1 MSKKIISALIL
12 LLLAISLYAQV
23 DYYAEDVY
31 IVTGVDQG
39 LGGPY
44 PTDNSGLESIFANP
58 AAFRSAE
65 EDLVFSEFT
74 LQLKGPIFDITTL
87 VVEAVQGGDELT
99 TLLTSPSV
107 QSILSGIYAGFTMTG
122 PIYFGYVG
130 EGFGFGLFNS
140 TDFLLQGTGPLS
152 LAVNLSEDIL
162 LAGGYSFR
170 IPITKDE
177 THALDM
183 GVLLKG
189 GVEGNVL
196 VEKSFLEL
204 PSLLTG
210 DPTELIL
217 GQPFEFSTL
226 IGIDA
231 GFLYTW
237 EGLLSVGL
245 SFQDCFSP
253 TVKYTYT
260 AGINDFIEAAEPTS
274 ENGLIPFKMNGGFE
288 LNPSIPLI
296 EQWITNFRFM
306 AAYDDILDFWLYP
319 TEAEHWML
327 HLKTGL
333 EITMLEILD
342 IRVGIAEGL
351 LNAGF
356 GLDLQIFT
364 LDAAMFG
371 TERSTQPNTSPVY
384 NLVIAFKF

>member
-1 MSKKIISALIL
+1 M
-12 LLLAISLYAQV
+12 
-23 DYYAEDVY
+23 
-31 IVTGVDQG
+31 
-39 LGGPY
+39 
-44 PTDNSGLESIFANP
+44 
-58 AAFRSAE
+58 
-65 EDLVFSEFT
+65 
-74 LQLKGPIFDITTL
+74 
-87 VVEAVQGGDELT
+87 
-99 TLLTSPSV
+99 
-107 QSILSGIYAGFTMTG
+107 
-122 PIYFGYVG
+122 
-130 EGFGFGLFNS
+130 
-140 TDFLLQGTGPLS
+140 
-152 LAVNLSEDIL
+152 
-162 LAGGYSFR
+162 
-170 IPITKDE
+170 
-177 THALDM
+177 
-183 GVLLKG
+183 
-189 GVEGNVL
+189 
-196 VEKSFLEL
+196 
-204 PSLLTG
+204 G

-231 GFLYTW
+231 GLLYTW

-342 IRVGIAEGL
+342 IRVGVAEGL

-371 TERSTQPNTSPVY
+371 TERSTQPNTSPC
-384 NLVIAFKF
+384 I